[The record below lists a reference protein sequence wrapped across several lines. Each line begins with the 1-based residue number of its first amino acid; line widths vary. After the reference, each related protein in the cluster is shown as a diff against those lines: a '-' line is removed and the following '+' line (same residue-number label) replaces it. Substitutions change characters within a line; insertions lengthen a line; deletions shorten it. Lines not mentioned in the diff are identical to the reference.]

1 MGFFEQ
7 KIKLK
12 EKNAAISYYDVGHDV
27 APVIIFIHGFPF
39 HKSMWDLQLSALKD
53 KYRIIAYDV
62 RGHGDSDAGEKEF
75 SIELFA
81 NDLIFIM
88 DELKIA
94 KATVCGLSM
103 GGYIVLNAAINH
115 PGRFDSLILC
125 DTTCTA
131 DSPKILDK
139 RMKSIES
146 IRKYGVEKYADESL
160 KNLFAVE
167 SFTSREAEIRVVRK
181 MIINTSE
188 QTICN
193 TLTALA
199 NRKDTCGKLS
209 AIQIPVMLMVGKYDE
224 ITPPD
229 ASRFMMEQINGSI
242 INIIEHAGH
251 ISNVENSFEF
261 NFHLKKFITS
271 VYKKELIKE
280 ELV

>member
-1 MGFFEQ
+1 MSFFEQ

-12 EKNAAISYYDVGHDV
+12 EKNAAVSYYDIGHDV

-39 HKSMWDLQLSALKD
+39 NKSMWDLQLSTLKD

-62 RGHGDSDAGEKEF
+62 RGHGDSDAGDKQF
-75 SIELFA
+75 SIDLFA

-103 GGYIVLNAAINH
+103 GGYIAINAAINH
-115 PGRFDSLILC
+115 PERFEALILC
-125 DTTCTA
+125 DTTCTS

-146 IRKYGVEKYADESL
+146 IKKYGVEKYADESV

-167 SFTSREAEIRVVRK
+167 SFTSREAEIRVVRD

-188 QTICN
+188 KTICD

-199 NRKDTCGKLS
+199 NRKDTCGGLS
-209 AIQIPVMLMVGKYDE
+209 AIKIPVMFMVGKYDE

-229 ASRFMMEQINGSI
+229 ASRFMKDQINGSI
-242 INIIEHAGH
+242 LNIIEHAGH

-261 NFHLKKFITS
+261 NFHLKKFIAS